1 MCVSPQRCPLRC
13 VLCGLSVDCGRSPLR
28 PCLSVPR
35 TLVVCSVLS
44 GRISSRGSSWR
55 FPVVASR
62 GGSGSWS
69 ARVGSHVCFARI
81 RTLLGLPILISTVA
95 KSGLGWAGLGS
106 PIHLSPP
113 LHSQGV
119 NVPRWS
125 RSPVVARFRHGQ
137 PRRHRDGEEMHRDR
151 SGIQSLPGRL
161 SMGGGALCGSRCGS
175 VLPWLH
181 EWMLQFPK
189 PTDRQV
195 CWEFDV

>member
-1 MCVSPQRCPLRC
+1 MTASASLLSGVLCG
-13 VLCGLSVDCGRSPLR
+13 VLCGLSSVDCGRSPLR

-62 GGSGSWS
+62 GGSGSRS
-69 ARVGSHVCFARI
+69 ARVASLVFALLDRI

-95 KSGLGWAGLGS
+95 KSGLGWPGLGS
-106 PIHLSPP
+106 PIHPSPP

-119 NVPRWS
+119 NVPRWA

-151 SGIQSLPGRL
+151 SGIQSLLGRL

-181 EWMLQFPK
+181 E
-189 PTDRQV
+189 
-195 CWEFDV
+195 